1 MQQIKG
7 DRFMGDNM
15 KHLLGLILILLA
27 MFYSVHELL
36 TRDYWATKF
45 VPLLIFIFTLIV
57 IASVVIDFIKKEK
70 K

>member
-1 MQQIKG
+1 
-7 DRFMGDNM
+7 MGDNM
-15 KHLLGLILILLA
+15 RHLLGLILILLA
-27 MFYSVHELL
+27 MFYSIHELL

-57 IASVVIDFIKKEK
+57 IASVVIDSIKKEK